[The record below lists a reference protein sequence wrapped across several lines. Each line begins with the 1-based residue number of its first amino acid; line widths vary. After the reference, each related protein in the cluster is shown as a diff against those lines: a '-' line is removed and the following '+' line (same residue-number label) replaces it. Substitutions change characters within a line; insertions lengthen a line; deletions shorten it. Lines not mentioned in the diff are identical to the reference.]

1 MLSHQIDNISVAD
14 DLSKINMGTRFH
26 FNRVRVVWIV
36 HLQRSKHHTAKINIL
51 ISITYSLLHETLDNL
66 GAQLLWWHVPWR
78 IISLLDAVAARHY
91 LQTSSIFCSATQDC
105 FGSSCTVSIYM
116 AQLIISSA
124 KFTQLSTLL
133 PHDFNQET
141 PAKVDSSRARAI
153 VVVPLRFPHR
163 QNLCNRPPS
172 AGEDSTTLHLT
183 NCISR

>member
-1 MLSHQIDNISVAD
+1 MKNFIGGNAIC
-14 DLSKINMGTRFH
+14 
-26 FNRVRVVWIV
+26 
-36 HLQRSKHHTAKINIL
+36 
-51 ISITYSLLHETLDNL
+51 
-66 GAQLLWWHVPWR
+66 
-78 IISLLDAVAARHY
+78 ISLLDAVAARHY
-91 LQTSSIFCSATQDC
+91 LQISSIFCSATQDC

-124 KFTQLSTLL
+124 KFTQLSTFL

-183 NCISR
+183 NCVSQ

>member
-1 MLSHQIDNISVAD
+1 MLSHQIENIFQYQM
-14 DLSKINMGTRFH
+14 IC
-26 FNRVRVVWIV
+26 
-36 HLQRSKHHTAKINIL
+36 QRSIWALASISTESVFELYICNAVNIILPKHIL
-51 ISITYSLLHETLDNL
+51 ICITYSFLHETLDNL

-105 FGSSCTVSIYM
+105 FGSSCTISIYM